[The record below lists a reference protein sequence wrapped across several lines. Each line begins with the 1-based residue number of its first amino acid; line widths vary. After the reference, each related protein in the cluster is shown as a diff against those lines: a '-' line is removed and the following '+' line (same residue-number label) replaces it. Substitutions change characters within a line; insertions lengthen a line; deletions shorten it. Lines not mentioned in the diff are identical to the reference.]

1 MPRRLLLALTILAAI
16 GLTVAAMPQPPAA
29 PPADPAPPRA
39 LPGMATTPVTP
50 QPQPQPQPQPA
61 RPVAEIPLGQFEPL
75 SAYPHQTQAAVRSVL
90 LAGNWMTRM
99 NQSQGR
105 FMYGYDPA
113 LRQALPGDHDLRQAR
128 GALGLAQAARF
139 TGDEKQAAIASQAV
153 LTLLA
158 ATRPDPA
165 DASCRVP
172 VHASVL
178 CNRVG
183 FAATVAL
190 AIYELPAAD
199 AKLLGEAERLC
210 EFLRRQTRPDGSVH
224 YTDNPADDPTKTDPE
239 GVNEYP
245 GLALQ
250 AIATSNRVKPA
261 AWKAEAVKKGGEH
274 YRAAFRAHPH
284 PLLAATVV
292 PALAELYVQ
301 TKLPDAAAGV
311 YELADW
317 LCGMQIPGNDP
328 RVPQW
333 AGAFRGVAGGRVSD
347 AAPGPE
353 SGMCVQCLACACVV
367 TRLTPDLDRHAKY
380 KAAVADAVQFLTGL
394 QYGEA
399 NTRHF
404 ETTFRAN
411 MLIGG
416 FHVSPLDGDL
426 RIDATG
432 TAVTGLVRYLGS
444 GAEK

>member
-1 MPRRLLLALTILAAI
+1 MPRRIVLALSILAAI

-29 PPADPAPPRA
+29 PPADPAPPRP
-39 LPGMATTPVTP
+39 LPGVAATPVTP
-50 QPQPQPQPQPA
+50 QPQPQPA
-61 RPVAEIPLGQFEPL
+61 RQAAEIPLNQFEPL
-75 SAYPHQTQAAVRSVL
+75 SAYPHQTQTAVRSVL

-139 TGDEKQAAIASQAV
+139 TGDEKQTAIASQAV

-165 DASCRVP
+165 DANCRVP
-172 VHASVL
+172 VHASVM

-199 AKLLGEAERLC
+199 ARLLAEAEKLC
-210 EFLRRQTRPDGSVH
+210 EFLRRQCRPDGSVQ
-224 YTDNPADDPTKTDPE
+224 YIDNPADDATKIDPE
-239 GVNEYP
+239 GMNEYP

-250 AIATSNRVKPA
+250 AIATSNRVKPV
-261 AWKAEAVKKGGEH
+261 AWKADVVKKGAEH
-274 YRAAFRAHPH
+274 YRAAFRASPH
-284 PLLAATVV
+284 PLLAATLV

-301 TKLPDAAAGV
+301 TKLPEAAAGV
-311 YELADW
+311 YELTDW
-317 LCGMQIPGNDP
+317 LCGMQIAGNDP

-353 SGMCVQCLACACVV
+353 TGLSVQCLACACVV
-367 TRLTPDLDRHAKY
+367 TRLTPDLDRHARY
-380 KAAVADAVQFLTGL
+380 KTAVMDAVQFLTGL
-394 QYGEA
+394 QYGEG

-432 TAVTGLVRYLGS
+432 TAVTGLVRFLGS

>member
-1 MPRRLLLALTILAAI
+1 MPRRIVLALSVLAAI

-29 PPADPAPPRA
+29 PPADPAPPRP
-39 LPGMATTPVTP
+39 LPGMATTPV
-50 QPQPQPQPQPA
+50 PQPQPQPA
-61 RPVAEIPLGQFEPL
+61 RVVAEAPINLFEPL
-75 SAYPHQTQAAVRSVL
+75 SAYPHQTQAVVRSVL

-128 GALGLAQAARF
+128 GALGLAQAAKF

-165 DASCRVP
+165 DANCRVP

-199 AKLLGEAERLC
+199 PKLLAEAEKLC
-210 EFLRRQTRPDGSVH
+210 EFLRRQCRPDGSVH
-224 YTDNPADDPTKTDPE
+224 YTDNPTDDPAKVDPDAM
-239 GVNEYP
+239 NEYP

-250 AIATSNRVKPA
+250 AVAASSRVKPA
-261 AWKAEAVKKGGEH
+261 AWKTEAVKKGGEH
-274 YRAAFRAHPH
+274 YRAAFRARPH
-284 PLLAATVV
+284 PLLAATVA

-311 YELADW
+311 YELNDW
-317 LCGMQIPGNDP
+317 LCGMQIPGNDS

-333 AGAFRGVAGGRVSD
+333 AGAFRGVAAGRVTEV
-347 AAPGPE
+347 APGPE
-353 SGMCVQCLACACVV
+353 TGVYVQSLASACVV

-380 KAAVADAVQFLTGL
+380 KAAVSDAVQFLTGL

-432 TAVTGLVRYLGS
+432 TAVSGLVRYLGS